1 MKIVN
6 IMPFISWMQDLKSG
20 KLISHQP
27 ARKKGHS
34 KWYVIQAEKEGRILK

>member
-20 KLISHQP
+20 KLINHQP

-34 KWYVIQAEKEGRILK
+34 KWYQKVVEKEGRKLA

>member
-20 KLISHQP
+20 KLINHQP
-27 ARKKGHS
+27 TRRRGNCDWYVKQRKK
-34 KWYVIQAEKEGRILK
+34 KEGN